1 MPFKAATRRFI
12 QPSGPRSIP
21 RSHFVVPV
29 LTVTVLS
36 ASLTAGSKLK
46 VLLAAVFR
54 IVSNLVIL
62 LSNDGSKLIKLIVK
76 KLLLGTTST

>member
-1 MPFKAATRRFI
+1 M
-12 QPSGPRSIP
+12 Q
-21 RSHFVVPV
+21 V

-46 VLLAAVFR
+46 VLLAALFR

-62 LSNDGSKLIKLIVK
+62 SSNDCKQASETDCKEINTWHYVDVTESGLASD
-76 KLLLGTTST
+76 